1 MPQEMYRFVH
11 LALKTCY
18 CYCDEVP
25 GGPEF
30 HSLRLVSYLLQEYG
44 LQHSQSKML
53 MSIQSQMEDELNTI
67 QETESTPVAEHNKLA
82 SLMHLEVR
90 RQKHIRDACALLSR
104 LQVSNAVANYTRAYL
119 YTL

>member
-1 MPQEMYRFVH
+1 MPQEMYRIVH
-11 LALKTCY
+11 LALKIC
-18 CYCDEVP
+18 CCDEVP
-25 GGPEF
+25 GGTAF

-53 MSIQSQMEDELNTI
+53 MSIQSQMEDEMNTI

-82 SLMHLEVR
+82 SLMHLEER